1 MTAFFVLSFKTIY
14 IIIISGDKMLDY
26 FLIYLLIISLVTA
39 IVTYYD
45 KKASVKFPRHR
56 VSEAMLFLL
65 ALIGGAVAELLVM
78 KKIRHKTKHKR
89 FMMGLPAII
98 ILHIILIILYLFFCF

>member
-1 MTAFFVLSFKTIY
+1 
-14 IIIISGDKMLDY
+14 MLEY
-26 FLIYLLIISLVTA
+26 FLIYVLIISAVTA
-39 IVTYYD
+39 AVTFYD

-65 ALIGGAVAELLVM
+65 ALIGGAVAELVVM

-89 FMMGLPAII
+89 FMIGLPII
-98 ILHIILIILYLFFCF
+98 IVLHIVLLILFFTYYI